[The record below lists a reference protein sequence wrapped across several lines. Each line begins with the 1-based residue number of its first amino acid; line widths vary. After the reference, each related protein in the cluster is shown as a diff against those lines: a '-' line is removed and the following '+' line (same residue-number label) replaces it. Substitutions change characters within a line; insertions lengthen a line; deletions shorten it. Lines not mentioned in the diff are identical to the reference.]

1 MMTANELQI
10 VWRAMRDVSLQR
22 RSAPDQGI
30 REGLMMYD
38 IRAEHYSTQDRLL
51 LITAGDALVG
61 WAHDIATHEAN
72 GHRWDRS
79 PDDDA
84 VLMAAQLGWLLT
96 ATTTTLEQAMAW
108 YTRATD
114 NARRRAADQSQR

>member
-1 MMTANELQI
+1 MG
-10 VWRAMRDVSLQR
+10 DVSLQR
-22 RSAPDQGI
+22 QSTPEQGI
-30 REGLMMYD
+30 REGMMMYD
-38 IRAEHYSTQDRLL
+38 IRAEHYSAQDRLL
-51 LITAGDALVG
+51 LIAAGDALIA

-72 GHRWDRS
+72 GPRWDRS

>member
-1 MMTANELQI
+1 
-10 VWRAMRDVSLQR
+10 MREVSLQR
-22 RSAPDQGI
+22 RATIQDT
-30 REGLMMYD
+30 REGLMMFD

-51 LITAGDALVG
+51 LIAAGDALVS

-72 GHRWDRS
+72 GQRWDRS

-114 NARRRAADQSQR
+114 NARRRAAGQSER